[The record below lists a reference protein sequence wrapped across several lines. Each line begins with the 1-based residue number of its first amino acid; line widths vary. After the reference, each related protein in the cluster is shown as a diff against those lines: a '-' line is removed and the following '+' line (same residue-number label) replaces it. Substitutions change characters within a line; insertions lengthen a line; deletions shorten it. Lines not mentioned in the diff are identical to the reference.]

1 MNLIKKTVI
10 LNGESAE
17 GYLSVIRVGDDV
29 GAKIVGDGFRKG
41 MQAGIKIGSSDPTF
55 FFLEGEK
62 TEISLQDVS
71 FSQNDSLG
79 CLIMENGKTV
89 AKGGITVKIK
99 EMKEYFSSI
108 TETTVRSEE
117 ISQEI
122 PDKMEDSEQANENSL
137 PETQKPSETSEEIN
151 VADIEQIKD
160 AVSAEKKDFY
170 SGIRERYEELF
181 VVYPTEKKLSA
192 LIPDSEWVK
201 INYDGEDY
209 YVVGKL
215 SENGKTVLL
224 GYGVPGKKNVTPPRI
239 ADEMASWL
247 TVPDMRPY
255 DGYWL
260 IFQDAATGKVT
271 KGD

>member
-41 MQAGIKIGSSDPTF
+41 MQAGIKIGSSDPVF

-62 TEISLQDVS
+62 TGISLQDVY

-99 EMKEYFSSI
+99 EMKEYFSKIS
-108 TETTVRSEE
+108 ETTVPAEE
-117 ISQEI
+117 ISEERDSSVQEDKNPL
-122 PDKMEDSEQANENSL
+122 PDI
-137 PETQKPSETSEEIN
+137 TTTSETLEEIN

-160 AVSAEKKDFY
+160 AVTAEKKDFY

-201 INYDGEDY
+201 INYDGDDY

-224 GYGVPGKKNVTPPRI
+224 GYGVPGKKNVTPPSI

>member
-17 GYLSVIRVGDDV
+17 GYLSVIRVGEDV
-29 GAKIVGDGFRKG
+29 GVKIVGDGFRKG
-41 MQAGIKIGSSDPTF
+41 MQAGIKIGSSDPVF

-62 TEISLQDVS
+62 TEIPLDNVA
-71 FSQNDSLG
+71 FAQNDSLG

-99 EMKEYFSSI
+99 EMKEYFSTIS
-108 TETTVRSEE
+108 ETTVHAEE
-117 ISQEI
+117 IAEERDSSVQEDKNPL
-122 PDKMEDSEQANENSL
+122 PDI
-137 PETQKPSETSEEIN
+137 TTTSETLEEIN

-160 AVSAEKKDFY
+160 AVTAEKKDFY

-181 VVYPTEKKLSA
+181 VVYPIEKKLSA

-201 INYDGEDY
+201 INYDGDDY

-224 GYGVPGKKNVTPPRI
+224 GYGVPGKKNVTPPKI

>member
-41 MQAGIKIGSSDPTF
+41 MQAGIKIGSSDPVL

-62 TEISLQDVS
+62 TEIPLENVQ

-79 CLIMENGKTV
+79 CLIMENDKTV
-89 AKGGITVKIK
+89 AKGGMTVKIK
-99 EMKEYFSSI
+99 EMKDYFSSA
-108 TETTVRSEE
+108 TSPVNAPVVEDVPLPVSDDPVPEKAENEE
-117 ISQEI
+117 LS
-122 PDKMEDSEQANENSL
+122 
-137 PETQKPSETSEEIN
+137 
-151 VADIEQIKD
+151 VADLEQIKET
-160 AVSAEKKDFY
+160 VSADNKDFY
-170 SGIRERYEELF
+170 SGIKERYEELF
-181 VVYPTEKKLSA
+181 VVYPIEKKLSA

-201 INYDGEDY
+201 INYDGDDY

-224 GYGVPGKKNVTPPRI
+224 GYGVPGRKNVTPPKI

>member
-29 GAKIVGDGFRKG
+29 GVKIVGDGFRKG
-41 MQAGIKIGSSDPTF
+41 MQVGIKIGSSDPIF

-62 TEISLQDVS
+62 TEIPLENVQ

-89 AKGGITVKIK
+89 VKGGITVKIK
-99 EMKEYFSSI
+99 EMKEYFSSASPSMSSPDV
-108 TETTVRSEE
+108 TEDR
-117 ISQEI
+117 
-122 PDKMEDSEQANENSL
+122 PLPL
-137 PETQKPSETSEEIN
+137 PEETPSDDVLSENEELN
-151 VADIEQIKD
+151 VADLEQIKEN
-160 AVSAEKKDFY
+160 VSADNKDFY

-181 VVYPTEKKLSA
+181 VVYPAEKKLSA

-201 INYDGEDY
+201 INYDNDDY
-209 YVVGKL
+209 YVAGKI
-215 SENGKTVLL
+215 SENGKIVLL

-239 ADEMASWL
+239 AEEMASWL

-271 KGD
+271 K

>member
-41 MQAGIKIGSSDPTF
+41 MQTGIKIGSSDPVF

-62 TEISLQDVS
+62 TEIPLENVQ

-89 AKGGITVKIK
+89 AKGGMTVKIK
-99 EMKEYFSSI
+99 EMKEYFSS
-108 TETTVRSEE
+108 TVPNGEDTPLPVSDDPVPEKVLSE
-117 ISQEI
+117 
-122 PDKMEDSEQANENSL
+122 NEEL
-137 PETQKPSETSEEIN
+137 N
-151 VADIEQIKD
+151 VADLEQIKET
-160 AVSAEKKDFY
+160 VSADNKDFY
-170 SGIRERYEELF
+170 SGIKERYEELF
-181 VVYPTEKKLSA
+181 VVYPAEKRLSS

-201 INYDGEDY
+201 INYDGDDY

-215 SENGKTVLL
+215 SENGKIVLL
-224 GYGVPGKKNVTPPRI
+224 GYGVPGKKNVTPPKI